1 MKRLLVILV
10 VAILSQPTMAQENH
24 IKDTVENKSLVSY
37 LKEGEISG
45 HIRNYFLMTENHNG
59 NDYYANATG
68 GVLSYETK
76 SYKGF
81 QLGVSG
87 IFTYKLFSSDLNKP
101 YDQTNKS
108 SRWEQEL
115 FDVNHKD
122 NFKDLDRLEELY
134 IKYHWKNSYVTY
146 GKIPVE
152 YTPLLNKSDGRMKPF
167 AFQGGWLHHKNE
179 KFQADIAWIHKVS
192 PRSMTEWFPM
202 EEVIGITDNGYLPN
216 GEKAY
221 YKETTHSQGLAIVHL
236 GKEFKNLK
244 VNFWNFHLD
253 KFINTSWLQL
263 EYAKKNWELGI
274 IYSYQIPDAYQ
285 KTLAYKNRYVQ
296 PNENGQVVS
305 SILKY
310 KNGSSQFK
318 AAYTKSFESSRYLFP
333 KELGRDQFYTSMSR
347 SRIEGLGGVD
357 VFAIG
362 YQYNWNHLFL
372 NVDATTTHGIA
383 IKAYELNK
391 YNVDDY
397 YQINTRLHYE
407 FTNFLKGLHI
417 ELLYVWKKNKNEHNT
432 QLVAQRSDYNQ
443 INLITNFNF

>member
-1 MKRLLVILV
+1 MKRLVVMLV
-10 VAILSQPTMAQENH
+10 VFSLSQSTMAQENH
-24 IKDTVENKSLVSY
+24 IKDTIENKSLVSY

-45 HIRNYFLMTENHNG
+45 HIRNYFLMTENQYG
-59 NDYYANATG
+59 NDYYANAIG

-87 IFTYKLFSSDLNKP
+87 IFTYKLFSSDLNKT

-134 IKYHWKNSYVTY
+134 IKYHWKNSYITY

-167 AFQGGWLHHKNE
+167 AFQGAWLHHKNE
-179 KFQADIAWIHKVS
+179 KIQADAAWIHRVS
-192 PRSMTEWFPM
+192 PRSMTEWFSM
-202 EEVIGITDNGYLPN
+202 EEVIGLTDNGYLSN
-216 GEKAY
+216 GEKADY
-221 YKETTHSQGLAIVHL
+221 EGTTHSQGLAIVHL
-236 GKEFKNLK
+236 GKEFKNLNA
-244 VNFWNFHLD
+244 NFWNFHLD

-263 EYAKKNWELGI
+263 EYSKQDFLIGM
-274 IYSYQIPDAYQ
+274 IYSFQIPNSYQ
-285 KTLAYKNRYVQ
+285 KKLSEEKRYVQ
-296 PNENGQVVS
+296 PNENGQVAS
-305 SILKY
+305 FMLKY
-310 KNGSSQFK
+310 INGHSQIK
-318 AAYTKSFESSRYLFP
+318 AAYSKAFETGRYLFP
-333 KELGRDQFYTSMSR
+333 KELGRDQFYTSMPR

-362 YQYNWNHLFL
+362 YQYNWKHFFL
-372 NVDATTTHGIA
+372 NIDATTTYGAEIEN
-383 IKAYELNK
+383 YELNK
-391 YNVDDY
+391 YNIDDY

-407 FTNFLKGLHI
+407 FSNFLKGLHV
-417 ELLYVWKKNKNEHNT
+417 ELLYVWKQNKNEHNPK
-432 QLVAQRSDYNQ
+432 LVVQRSDYNQ

>member
-296 PNENGQVVS
+296 PNENDVDNNPQ
-305 SILKY
+305 
-310 KNGSSQFK
+310 
-318 AAYTKSFESSRYLFP
+318 SR
-333 KELGRDQFYTSMSR
+333 
-347 SRIEGLGGVD
+347 
-357 VFAIG
+357 
-362 YQYNWNHLFL
+362 
-372 NVDATTTHGIA
+372 
-383 IKAYELNK
+383 
-391 YNVDDY
+391 
-397 YQINTRLHYE
+397 
-407 FTNFLKGLHI
+407 
-417 ELLYVWKKNKNEHNT
+417 
-432 QLVAQRSDYNQ
+432 
-443 INLITNFNF
+443 

>member
-1 MKRLLVILV
+1 MKRLMVMLV
-10 VAILSQPTMAQENH
+10 VFSLSQSTMAQENH
-24 IKDTVENKSLVSY
+24 IKDTAENKSLVSY

-59 NDYYANATG
+59 NDYYANAIG

-101 YDQTNKS
+101 YNQTNKS

-122 NFKDLDRLEELY
+122 NFIDLDRLEELY
-134 IKYHWKNSYVTY
+134 IKYHWKNSYITY
-146 GKIPVE
+146 GKIPIE

-167 AFQGGWLHHKNE
+167 SFQGAWLHHKNE
-179 KFQADIAWIHKVS
+179 KFQADVAWIHRVS
-192 PRSMTEWFPM
+192 PRSMTEWFSM
-202 EEVIGITDNGYLPN
+202 DEVIGLTDNGYLLN
-216 GEKAY
+216 GEKAD
-221 YKETTHSQGLAIVHL
+221 YKETTHSQELAIVHL
-236 GKEFKNLK
+236 GKKIKNLNA
-244 VNFWNFHLD
+244 NFWNFHLD

-263 EYAKKNWELGI
+263 EYSKNNWQVGV

-285 KTLAYKNRYVQ
+285 KTLAYENRYAQ
-296 PNENGQVVS
+296 SNENGQVVS
-305 SILKY
+305 FLLKY
-310 KNGSSQFK
+310 SKGHSQIK
-318 AAYTKSFESSRYLFP
+318 AAYSKAFETGRYLFP
-333 KELGRDQFYTSMSR
+333 KELGRDQFYTSMPR

-357 VFAIG
+357 IFAVG
-362 YQYNWNHLFL
+362 YQYNWKHLFL
-372 NVDATTTHGIA
+372 NIDATTTQGTVIDD
-383 IKAYELNK
+383 YVLNK
-391 YNVDDY
+391 YNIDDY

-407 FTNFLKGLHI
+407 CSNFLKGLHV
-417 ELLYVWKKNKNEHNT
+417 ELLYVWKQNKNEHNT

>member
-1 MKRLLVILV
+1 
-10 VAILSQPTMAQENH
+10 
-24 IKDTVENKSLVSY
+24 
-37 LKEGEISG
+37 
-45 HIRNYFLMTENHNG
+45 
-59 NDYYANATG
+59 
-68 GVLSYETK
+68 
-76 SYKGF
+76 
-81 QLGVSG
+81 
-87 IFTYKLFSSDLNKP
+87 
-101 YDQTNKS
+101 
-108 SRWEQEL
+108 
-115 FDVNHKD
+115 
-122 NFKDLDRLEELY
+122 
-134 IKYHWKNSYVTY
+134 
-146 GKIPVE
+146 
-152 YTPLLNKSDGRMKPF
+152 MKPF

-391 YNVDDY
+391 YNIDDY

-407 FTNFLKGLHI
+407 FTDFLKGLHV
-417 ELLYVWKKNKNEHNT
+417 ELLYVWKQNKNEHNT
-432 QLVAQRSDYNQ
+432 KLVAQRSDYNQ

>member
-1 MKRLLVILV
+1 MIFIFQHA
-10 VAILSQPTMAQENH
+10 VAQSDYPLRTS
-24 IKDTVENKSLVSY
+24 KDSTFASYVNK
-37 LKEGEISG
+37 GEVSG
-45 HIRNYFLMTENHNG
+45 HIRNFFMATENRYG
-59 NDYYANATG
+59 NDYHANAFG

-87 IFTYKLFSSDLNKP
+87 IFTYKMFSSDLNKP

-179 KFQADIAWIHKVS
+179 KFQADVAWIHKVS

-202 EEVIGITDNGYLPN
+202 DEVIGLTDNGYLPN
-216 GEKAY
+216 GEKAEY
-221 YKETTHSQGLAIVHL
+221 EETTHSQGLAIVHL

-244 VNFWNFHLD
+244 FNFWNFHLD

-263 EYAKKNWELGI
+263 EYSKQHWQAGM
-274 IYSYQIPDAYQ
+274 IYSYQIPNAYQ
-285 KTLAYKNRYVQ
+285 ENLPYENRYVQ
-296 PNENGQVVS
+296 PNENGQVAS
-305 SILKY
+305 FMLKY
-310 KNGSSQFK
+310 NNGSSQFK
-318 AAYTKSFESSRYLFP
+318 AAYTKAFESGRYLFP
-333 KELGRDQFYTSMSR
+333 KELGRDQFFTSMTR
-347 SRIEGLGGVD
+347 SRIEGLGGVE

-362 YQYNWNHLFL
+362 YQYNWQHLFL
-372 NVDATTTHGIA
+372 NVDATTTHGAA
-383 IKAYELNK
+383 IDDYELNK
-391 YNVDDY
+391 YNIDDY

-417 ELLYVWKKNKNEHNT
+417 ELLYVWKQNKNEHNT
-432 QLVAQRSDYNQ
+432 QLVAQRSDYSQ

>member
-1 MKRLLVILV
+1 MIFIFQHA
-10 VAILSQPTMAQENH
+10 VAQSDYPLRTS
-24 IKDTVENKSLVSY
+24 KDSTFASYVNK
-37 LKEGEISG
+37 GEVSG
-45 HIRNYFLMTENHNG
+45 HIRNFFMATENRYG
-59 NDYYANATG
+59 NDYHANAFG

-87 IFTYKLFSSDLNKP
+87 IFTYKMFSSDLNKP

-179 KFQADIAWIHKVS
+179 KFQADVAWIHKVS

-202 EEVIGITDNGYLPN
+202 DEVIGLTDNGYLPN
-216 GEKAY
+216 GEKAEY
-221 YKETTHSQGLAIVHL
+221 EETTHSQGLAIVHL

-244 VNFWNFHLD
+244 FNFWNFHLD

-263 EYAKKNWELGI
+263 EYSKQHWQAGM
-274 IYSYQIPDAYQ
+274 IYSYQIPNAYQ
-285 KTLAYKNRYVQ
+285 ENLPYENRYVQ
-296 PNENGQVVS
+296 PNENGQVAS
-305 SILKY
+305 FMLKY
-310 KNGSSQFK
+310 NNGSSQFK
-318 AAYTKSFESSRYLFP
+318 AAYTKAFESGRYLFP
-333 KELGRDQFYTSMSR
+333 KELGRDQFFTSMTR
-347 SRIEGLGGVD
+347 SRIEGLGGVE

-362 YQYNWNHLFL
+362 YQYNWQHLFL
-372 NVDATTTHGIA
+372 NVDATTTHGAA
-383 IKAYELNK
+383 IDDYELNK
-391 YNVDDY
+391 YNIDDY

-417 ELLYVWKKNKNEHNT
+417 ELLYVWKQNKNEHNT
-432 QLVAQRSDYNQ
+432 QLFAQRSDYSQ
-443 INLITNFNF
+443 INLKTNFNF

>member
-1 MKRLLVILV
+1 MKRLVVMLV
-10 VAILSQPTMAQENH
+10 VVILSQPIKAQENH
-24 IKDTVENKSLVSY
+24 TKDTVENKSLVSY

-45 HIRNYFLMTENHNG
+45 HIRNYFLTTENNHG
-59 NDYYANATG
+59 NDYHANAIG

-87 IFTYKLFSSDLNKP
+87 IFTYKVFSSDLNKP

-167 AFQGGWLHHKNE
+167 AFQGAWLHLKDE
-179 KFQADIAWIHKVS
+179 KFHADIAWIHRFS
-192 PRSMTEWFPM
+192 PRSMTEWFSM
-202 EEVIGITDNGYLPN
+202 DEVIGLTDNGYLPN
-216 GEKAY
+216 GEKAD

-236 GKEFKNLK
+236 GKGLKNLK
-244 VNFWNFHLD
+244 ANFWNFHLD

-263 EYAKKNWELGI
+263 EYTKKNWELGMV
-274 IYSYQIPDAYQ
+274 YSYQIPNAYQ
-285 KTLAYKNRYVQ
+285 ENLPYENRYVQ
-296 PNENGQVVS
+296 PNENGQVAS
-305 SILKY
+305 FMLKY
-310 KNGSSQFK
+310 NNGSSQFK
-318 AAYTKSFESSRYLFP
+318 AAYTKAFESGRYLFP
-333 KELGRDQFYTSMSR
+333 KELGRDQFYTSMTR
-347 SRIEGLGGVD
+347 NRIEGFGGVD

-362 YQYNWNHLFL
+362 YQYSWKHLFL
-372 NVDATTTHGIA
+372 NIDATTTHGA
-383 IKAYELNK
+383 VTDDYELNK
-391 YNVDDY
+391 YNIDDY

-407 FTNFLKGLHI
+407 FSNFLKGLHV
-417 ELLYVWKKNKNEHNT
+417 ELLYVWKQNKSEHNT
-432 QLVAQRSDYNQ
+432 KLVAQRSDYNQ

>member
-1 MKRLLVILV
+1 MKRLVVMLV
-10 VAILSQPTMAQENH
+10 VAILSQPTKAQENH
-24 IKDTVENKSLVSY
+24 TKDTVENKSLVSY
-37 LKEGEISG
+37 LKEGEMSG
-45 HIRNYFLMTENHNG
+45 HIRNYFLTTENNHG
-59 NDYYANATG
+59 NDYHANAIG

-101 YDQTNKS
+101 YNQTNKS
-108 SRWEQEL
+108 SRWEKEL

-134 IKYHWKNSYVTY
+134 IKYHWKNSYITY

-152 YTPLLNKSDGRMKPF
+152 HTPLLNKSDGRMKPF
-167 AFQGGWLHHKNE
+167 AFQGGWLHHKGE
-179 KFQADIAWIHKVS
+179 KFQADVAWIHKVS
-192 PRSMTEWFPM
+192 PRSMTEWFSM
-202 EEVIGITDNGYLPN
+202 EEAIGLTDNGYSPN
-216 GEKAY
+216 GEKAD

-236 GKEFKNLK
+236 GKEFKNLNI
-244 VNFWNFHLD
+244 NFWNFHLD

-263 EYAKKNWELGI
+263 EYSKKNWQVGV
-274 IYSYQIPDAYQ
+274 IYSYQVPHSYQ
-285 KTLAYKNRYVQ
+285 KQLAYENQYAQ
-296 PNENGQVVS
+296 SNENGQVAS
-305 SILKY
+305 FLLKY
-310 KNGSSQFK
+310 SKGHSQIK
-318 AAYTKSFESSRYLFP
+318 AAYSKAFESGRYLFP
-333 KELGRDQFYTSMSR
+333 KELGRDQFYTSMPR

-357 VFAIG
+357 VFVIG
-362 YQYNWNHLFL
+362 YQYSWKHLFL
-372 NVDATTTHGIA
+372 NVDATTTHGAA
-383 IKAYELNK
+383 IKDYELNK
-391 YNVDDY
+391 YNIDDY

-417 ELLYVWKKNKNEHNT
+417 ELLYVWKQNKNEHNT